1 MLEASARVN
10 APSSGLRVWFDF
22 QFSNRQPLNVQFF
35 ELTFYQA
42 QRSYSKCPNSGGT
55 NCDCADGNCAHCGGT

>member
-1 MLEASARVN
+1 MLEAGARID
-10 APSSGLRVWFDF
+10 APRSGLRVRFDF

-42 QRSYSKCPNSGGT
+42 QPSYSKCPHSEGSNR
-55 NCDCADGNCAHCGGT
+55 DCADGNCAHCGGT